1 MDLHLRGRFSVE
13 HWYNGE
19 LIGIYPCK
27 NDTTNE
33 GKNRFLDIGWNDTPK
48 ITAWYLSLI
57 DNVGY
62 SALAATD
69 VYRNINLTNGWDEF
83 DSYTDTNN
91 ADDATTRPIWVTD
104 AASGQATTNTT
115 KALFTCTAVGIVKGL
130 FVVGGSPNAQFKN
143 DHTGDNSILWATALF
158 TAGNIPVFI
167 GSLLRVVY
175 TVNA

>member
-91 ADDATTRPIWVTD
+91 ADEATTRPI
-104 AASGQATTNTT
+104 
-115 KALFTCTAVGIVKGL
+115 
-130 FVVGGSPNAQFKN
+130 
-143 DHTGDNSILWATALF
+143 
-158 TAGNIPVFI
+158 
-167 GSLLRVVY
+167 
-175 TVNA
+175 